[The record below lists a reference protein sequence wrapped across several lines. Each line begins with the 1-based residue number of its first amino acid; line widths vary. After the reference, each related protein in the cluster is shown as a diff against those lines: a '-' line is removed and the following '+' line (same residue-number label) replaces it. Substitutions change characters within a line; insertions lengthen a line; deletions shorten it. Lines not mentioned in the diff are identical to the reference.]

1 LLSILVADDHSV
13 VRRGLRGILEAREG
27 WTVVGE
33 AEDGRTAVTLAG
45 QLRPDVA
52 IMDIAMPGLNGL
64 EATRLIRTASPAT
77 EILVF
82 TMVESEELV
91 RKVLSAGARG
101 YLLKSD
107 LDQAIVAAVEA
118 LAAHKPYFNRSIS
131 EQILQG
137 YLRGLRAGDAAP
149 ATETGEQLTPRER
162 QIAQAIAEGQSNKD
176 IARKL
181 DISVKTVETHRTSLM
196 RKIGARSALEVAR
209 YAARNA
215 ITFD

>member
-149 ATETGEQLTPRER
+149 ATETGELTPRER

>member
-1 LLSILVADDHSV
+1 MLSILLADDHAV
-13 VRRGLRGILEAREG
+13 VRRGLRGILEARDG

-33 AEDGRTAVTLAG
+33 SEDGRAAVALAG

-52 IMDIAMPGLNGL
+52 ILDIAMPGLNGL
-64 EATRLIRTASPAT
+64 EATRLIRTVSPAT

-82 TMVESEELV
+82 TMAESEELV
-91 RKVLSAGARG
+91 RKVLTAGARG

-107 LDQAIVAAVEA
+107 LDRSIVAAVEA
-118 LAAHKPYFNRSIS
+118 LAAHRSYFNPAIS

-137 YLRGLRAGDAAP
+137 YLRGRAADGVVP
-149 ATETGEQLTPRER
+149 ITGTGEQLTSRER
-162 QIAQAIAEGQSNKD
+162 EIAQAISEGHSNKE

-181 DISVKTVETHRTSLM
+181 EISVKTVETHRTSLM
-196 RKIGARSALEVAR
+196 RKIGASSALEVAR

-215 ITFD
+215 ITFE